1 MTIRLEAEKDYR
13 AVAELTRGAFG
24 NVYKP
29 GADGHYYV
37 RIMQFHPGF
46 IPDLAFVLEKDG
58 RIIGNIICTKVW
70 QKDKTEGGKEPLFFG
85 LHVLYRSISGRNRT
99 GSSSSIPLMWRGR
112 WGMM

>member
-46 IPDLAFVLEKDG
+46 IPDLAFVLEKG
-58 RIIGNIICTKVW
+58 GSMCCTGVSAA
-70 QKDKTEGGKEPLFFG
+70 E
-85 LHVLYRSISGRNRT
+85 T
-99 GSSSSIPLMWRGR
+99 GQGPHQAFL
-112 WGMM
+112 

>member
-1 MTIRLEAEKDYR
+1 LEAEKDYR

-37 RIMQFHPGF
+37 HIMQFHPGF

-70 QKDKTEGGKEPLFFG
+70 QEDKTAGGEKETLFFG
-85 LHVLYRSISGRNRT
+85 PHVLHRSISGRNRT